1 MDKYEY
7 FREDLQLTIGDAAGL
22 LCDLFSLGQQL
33 MPDDRNYSKP
43 MTEAWEAC
51 ENIRTGGRSD

>member
-7 FREDLQLTIGDAAGL
+7 FREDLQLAIGDAAGL

-33 MPDDRNYSKP
+33 MPDDRNYSQP
-43 MTEAWEAC
+43 MLEAWEAC
-51 ENIRTGGRSD
+51 ENIRTGGRTD